1 MGIPLRGRM
10 TDCTTASDCATTTG
24 CALDNT
30 ACKCA
35 PGYGSAK
42 GDGTDCTACTAGTY
56 ADVPSI
62 AACKTCPTG
71 SNSVTPFKFC
81 TCDDKT

>member
-10 TDCTTASDCATTTG
+10 TDCVGASDCAAETA
-24 CALDNT
+24 CALDT
-30 ACKCA
+30 TCKCA
-35 PGYGSAK
+35 AGYGSAK
-42 GDGTDCTACTAGTY
+42 GDGTDCTTCTAGTY

>member
-1 MGIPLRGRM
+1 MSGI
-10 TDCTTASDCATTTG
+10 DCAGASDEPGCTGLGASCAFDTT
-24 CALDNT
+24 
-30 ACKCA
+30 CKCA
-35 PGYGSAK
+35 AGYGSA
-42 GDGTDCTACTAGTY
+42 GNNGNDCKACTAGTY

-81 TCDDKT
+81 TCTNTS